1 MCGTLLED
9 NAKRDPQIIYSQSSK
24 KNGGSLR
31 SYVKR
36 FNREALELDEVED
49 KVQLTTFKA
58 RLKSKEFMVA
68 LAKSPSESMTEML
81 LNAQKYMNAEDAL
94 ASIRMGNTRKENK
107 NTQEDSKEE
116 TVRLAMTTSDQGTR
130 RQEGR

>member
-1 MCGTLLED
+1 MWHFVGGQCQKRSADHLLTIRQEE
-9 NAKRDPQIIYSQSSK
+9 
-24 KNGGSLR
+24 GESLR

-68 LAKSPSESMTEML
+68 LAKSPSKSMTEML

-94 ASIRMGNTRKENK
+94 ASIRMGNTQKENK

>member
-1 MCGTLLED
+1 MWHFVGGQCQKRSADHLLTIRQEE
-9 NAKRDPQIIYSQSSK
+9 
-24 KNGGSLR
+24 GESLR

-94 ASIRMGNTRKENK
+94 ASIRMGNTQKENK

>member
-1 MCGTLLED
+1 MWHFVGGQCQKRSADHLLTIRQEE
-9 NAKRDPQIIYSQSSK
+9 
-24 KNGGSLR
+24 GESLR

-81 LNAQKYMNAEDAL
+81 LNAQKYMNAKDAL
-94 ASIRMGNTRKENK
+94 ASIRMGNTQKENK

>member
-1 MCGTLLED
+1 MWHFFGGQCQKRSADHLLTIRQEE
-9 NAKRDPQIIYSQSSK
+9 
-24 KNGGSLR
+24 GESLR

-81 LNAQKYMNAEDAL
+81 LNAQKYMNAKDAL

>member
-1 MCGTLLED
+1 M
-9 NAKRDPQIIYSQSSK
+9 
-24 KNGGSLR
+24 
-31 SYVKR
+31 
-36 FNREALELDEVED
+36 DEVED

-58 RLKSKEFMVA
+58 RLKSKELMVA
-68 LAKSPSESMTEML
+68 LAKSPSKSMTEML

-94 ASIRMGNTRKENK
+94 ASIRMGNTQKENK

>member
-1 MCGTLLED
+1 M
-9 NAKRDPQIIYSQSSK
+9 
-24 KNGGSLR
+24 
-31 SYVKR
+31 KR

-68 LAKSPSESMTEML
+68 LAKSPSKSMTEML
-81 LNAQKYMNAEDAL
+81 LNAQKYMNAKDAL
-94 ASIRMGNTRKENK
+94 ASIRMGNTQKENK

>member
-1 MCGTLLED
+1 MWHFVGGQCQKRSADHLLTIRQEE
-9 NAKRDPQIIYSQSSK
+9 
-24 KNGGSLR
+24 GESLR

-68 LAKSPSESMTEML
+68 LAKSPSKSMTEML
-81 LNAQKYMNAEDAL
+81 LNAQKYMNAKDAL
-94 ASIRMGNTRKENK
+94 ASIRMGNTQKENK

>member
-1 MCGTLLED
+1 M
-9 NAKRDPQIIYSQSSK
+9 
-24 KNGGSLR
+24 
-31 SYVKR
+31 KR

-94 ASIRMGNTRKENK
+94 ASIRMGNTQKENK

>member
-1 MCGTLLED
+1 MWHFVGGQCQKRSADHLLTIRQEE
-9 NAKRDPQIIYSQSSK
+9 
-24 KNGGSLR
+24 GESLR

-81 LNAQKYMNAEDAL
+81 LNAQKYMNAKDAL

-116 TVRLAMTTSDQGTR
+116 TVRLAMTTSNQGTR

>member
-1 MCGTLLED
+1 MWHFVGGQCQKRSADHLLTIRQEE
-9 NAKRDPQIIYSQSSK
+9 
-24 KNGGSLR
+24 GESLR

-94 ASIRMGNTRKENK
+94 ASIRMGNTQKENK

-116 TVRLAMTTSDQGTR
+116 TVRLAMTTSNQGTR